1 MSDVAE
7 TIFGIAFVIF
17 ICCVS
22 FVLGGLFVSKGIEE
36 IKNDYESRI
45 EYYEQ
50 VLDDPHHCVSVC
62 AEQFEKMGC

>member
-7 TIFGIAFVIF
+7 TILEIAFVIF

-22 FVLGGLFVSKGIEE
+22 FVLGGLFVSKV
-36 IKNDYESRI
+36 YESRI